1 MGVSVAFIRKKTIN
15 GREYHYL
22 VESYRSNG
30 KVKQKTLAYL
40 GRHPSVQAK
49 VEWLGR
55 RLRTWQSQAEENR
68 AKLEKL
74 GDKPLAGRMYYIRK
88 YAREGLERRIKEI
101 SEIEQEL
108 ASLKSVVPKVVS
120 HCSQD

>member
-1 MGVSVAFIRKKTIN
+1 MAFVRKKTIK

-22 VESYRSNG
+22 VESYRDNG

-55 RLRTWQSQAEENR
+55 RVNLYRGHIEENR
-68 AKLEKL
+68 AL
-74 GDKPLAGRMYYIRK
+74 IHTRK
-88 YAREGLERRIKEI
+88 YARESIERYTRIVSKA
-101 SEIEQEL
+101 EQEL
-108 ASLKSVVPKVVS
+108 EALKAVVPKLVS
-120 HCSQD
+120 RGAVN